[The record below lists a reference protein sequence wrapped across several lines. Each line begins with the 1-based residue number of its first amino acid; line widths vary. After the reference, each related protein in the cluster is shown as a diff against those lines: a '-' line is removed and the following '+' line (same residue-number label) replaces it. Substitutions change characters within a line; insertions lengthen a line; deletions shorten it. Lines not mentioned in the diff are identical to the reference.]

1 MMGSNVPGSNVPLD
15 PEVVVAKALRRGF
28 AMKSS
33 IRTLLL
39 CGACSL
45 AIMGA
50 ASAADLGAIP
60 LRGPVGMWNGLYA
73 GVNGGY
79 AWSDGDAVI
88 FLNSVSVRPNPTGS
102 MFGAQV
108 GYNWQWSPDWVFG
121 VETDIA
127 WTDFNGTDSV
137 SATGFAGH
145 PFVNVAQQRVNML
158 GTLRGRV
165 GFVLDG
171 VLLYG
176 TAGLAYG
183 QTELKSAVTDVLNG
197 VTCGPAG
204 FCSNL
209 GSKQWA
215 TGWAA
220 GVGFD
225 WAFLPQWS
233 FRTEYLH
240 YDLGSVHQNLA
251 DPLALPGLVAAV
263 DANFRGEIVRGAI
276 NYKFW

>member
-1 MMGSNVPGSNVPLD
+1 
-15 PEVVVAKALRRGF
+15 
-28 AMKSS
+28 MKSS

-39 CGACSL
+39 GGACSL
-45 AIMGA
+45 AIAGA
-50 ASAADLGAIP
+50 ASAADLGDLP
-60 LRGPVGMWNGLYA
+60 LRGPVGMGMWNGLYG

-79 AWSDGDAVI
+79 AWSNGDAVS
-88 FLNSVSVRPNPTGS
+88 FLNTTLAVRPNPTGS
-102 MFGAQV
+102 IFGAQV

-127 WTDFNGTDSV
+127 WTDFKGTDTV
-137 SATGFAGH
+137 SGPG
-145 PFVNVAQQRVNML
+145 FVNGHTNVYVAEQHVGML

-165 GFVLDG
+165 GYVLDG

-183 QTELKSAVTDVLNG
+183 QTELKSSATDVFAG
-197 VTCGPAG
+197 MTCGPAG

-209 GSKQWA
+209 GSKQWS
-215 TGWAA
+215 TGWVA

-225 WAFLPQWS
+225 WSFLPRWS
-233 FRTEYLH
+233 FRTEWLH
-240 YDLGSVHQNLA
+240 YDLGSVHQTLT
-251 DPLALPGLVAAV
+251 DPLSPPGMVVTV

-276 NYKFW
+276 NYKIW